1 MVWVVLLDEQ
11 LNLLRPHDTISDR
24 SCFTLCKTLA
34 KRVISGLCS
43 TVTDSFVTIVQP
55 NWSENS
61 PKLTTFSDNVPTLHL
76 AIDQLEEPNP
86 LVQQK
91 LNDLVLWTLTEVF
104 RYWGPSATIQ
114 ILLFTDG
121 GASPFLHPAP
131 DDSVASQLPWLPKM
145 DQSNASLTVITLSDD
160 QVSPDILRTY
170 RQFLPRSGILSWKKY
185 QQTNGGAPLT
195 EDDLGSFADYCVRT
209 CLVNH
214 GFGRNCEVSLRCG
227 HLNSSV
233 QLAPVLRITD
243 YESSESPTSLRLE
256 IFGFLHTS
264 DLSNPPV
271 VSRHHVSN
279 VSDENRTPF
288 LQLLTSAL
296 QETKTVAMCSIY
308 AGETNSSASGTCTK
322 STHADGRNDAAN
334 LLRHGFVHQ
343 VDPKAS
349 ILMLSVF
356 PKDCIGLPWLGQ
368 FQHLA
373 PVEDFAGVQLYDDR
387 EGSSPFP
394 VLVPDRLS
402 YGTLSDSNVGQ
413 NRAAPAGSEP
423 FRYVSWVSPTSLLSE
438 VNKVLRLGRRLPE
451 KSALFFKELA
461 RLRSAALAYGCPELL
476 VHVAHLTE
484 SAHATENPL
493 GQAQSDAVRVHL
505 DAMNRMLSEAAA
517 QLDD

>member
-1 MVWVVLLDEQ
+1 MAAMKRLDLTAVWRFVYLGDPLSYTGGVRVTLTVSHTKLMKYFRSFSATTMADLVCLCLRQALADELAVNVTYAGSADKLPFRYTRLCTLIEGERQ
-11 LNLLRPHDTISDR
+11 L
-24 SCFTLCKTLA
+24 
-34 KRVISGLCS
+34 
-43 TVTDSFVTIVQP
+43 
-55 NWSENS
+55 
-61 PKLTTFSDNVPTLHL
+61 
-76 AIDQLEEPNP
+76 
-86 LVQQK
+86 
-91 LNDLVLWTLTEVF
+91 LNDKNETDPGNLGGSLDPVYQSVNPSSPANQKQRLGSTMILSAEPLPGPEPPAMGDAPLLVEDWRLNATWFNVTE
-104 RYWGPSATIQ
+104 RPSMQGSA
-114 ILLFTDG
+114 LP
-121 GASPFLHPAP
+121 ANPPVMLHSDCKRMIMP
-131 DDSVASQLPWLPKM
+131 DDPPTTRM
-145 DQSNASLTVITLSDD
+145 RTPLSD
-160 QVSPDILRTY
+160 
-170 RQFLPRSGILSWKKY
+170 FC
-185 QQTNGGAPLT
+185 
-195 EDDLGSFADYCVRT
+195 DLDV
-209 CLVNH
+209 H
-214 GFGRNCEVSLRCG
+214 
-227 HLNSSV
+227 
-233 QLAPVLRITD
+233 
-243 YESSESPTSLRLE
+243 YEAVHEPKSSEPPTSLRLE

-279 VSDENRTPF
+279 VSDDNRTPF
-288 LQLLTSAL
+288 LQLLMSAL

-308 AGETNSSASGTCTK
+308 AGETNSSAAGTCTK

-343 VDPKAS
+343 VDPKVS

-413 NRAAPAGSEP
+413 NRAASAGGEP

-451 KSALFFKELA
+451 KSAIFFKELA

-484 SAHATENPL
+484 SAHATENPV

-505 DAMNRMLSEAAA
+505 DTMNRMLSEAAA